1 MYEER
6 YRMEKLKPIA
16 TTALQLEL
24 DIFEGPL
31 DLLLHLINQME
42 IDIYDI
48 PIATI
53 TDQYMSHL
61 QQMKTI
67 KLDIASEYFVLA
79 ATLMRIKSEML
90 VPRNENQANLEEDF
104 YNENDPRKPL
114 MELLLEYKQ
123 IKEVVPKFEERQEDR
138 ADYFGKDPSNISQ
151 FQETIELKDQGL
163 QIDDLSAI
171 FAEVLRR
178 HKIDMPQPTTIE
190 TEEVTVVEKMNDIRL
205 RIMQS
210 GKFQI
215 KFSELLEE
223 LTKKEIVVTFLA
235 MLELIKDSR
244 ILVEQDSN
252 QSDISISVIQEKNI
266 LDGEKQGSNE

>member
-104 YNENDPRKPL
+104 YDEEDPRKPL
-114 MELLLEYKQ
+114 VELLLEYKQ
-123 IKEVVPKFEERQEDR
+123 IKEVIPKFEERSKDR
-138 ADYFGKDPSNISQ
+138 AGYFGKDPSDLSQ
-151 FQETIELKDQGL
+151 YQETIEIKDQGL
-163 QIDDLSAI
+163 SVDDLAI
-171 FAEVLRR
+171 IFQEILNR
-178 HKIDMPQPTTIE
+178 HHLETPHPTTIDAD
-190 TEEVTVVEKMNDIRL
+190 EVTVLDKMNEIRVMINASTSKSVL
-205 RIMQS
+205 
-210 GKFQI
+210 
-215 KFSELLEE
+215 FSELI
-223 LTKKEIVVTFLA
+223 KVQSKRNVVITFLA
-235 MLELIKDSR
+235 LLELIKDNR
-244 ILVEQDSN
+244 VLVKQDSN
-252 QSDISISVIQEKNI
+252 KEDISIFDVEVQTDNGLEK
-266 LDGEKQGSNE
+266 